1 MSLRFRPARTD
12 DIPAVVALLQ
22 ARELPTDG
30 VAALMR
36 SHPERVRIAE
46 LSGMVVGSAALDVHE
61 PVALL
66 RSVAVA
72 RDLAALGVG
81 TRLVQDL
88 IAQARASQ
96 LTALYLLTTTAAAW
110 FPKFGF
116 AVTNR
121 DAVPAALAATVE
133 FTSACPA
140 SATVMRVDLAP
151 ADVSVASA

>member
-30 VAALMR
+30 IAALMR

-46 LSGMVVGSAALDVHE
+46 LSGTVVGSAALDVHE

-116 AVTNR
+116 AVTER
-121 DAVPAALAATVE
+121 DAVPASLAATVE

-151 ADVSVASA
+151 TAVPAASA